1 MTVARRVLVLGG
13 LGFIGS
19 SVSRQLAAQGRQVTA
34 LSRSLALHP
43 ATTESLTAAGVRVV
57 EGNVGDSGVMAT
69 VMANHDLI
77 VSLTGESGAVR
88 SMEAPIDDL
97 DGNCRAFL
105 VLLDAIRRHNP
116 GAKLVFVGSR
126 LQYGRPSVLPVN
138 EDHPRDALCV
148 HAVHKNTIEE
158 YLRVYAQLFGLRYS
172 VARVTNP
179 YGPGQP
185 ASRVAYGVVNRMIH
199 LALANQVLPIYGDG
213 SQQRDY
219 VFVDDTAAALIQLGD
234 SDAADGRAFNVG
246 SGTGTAL
253 VDMASEII
261 AAAGGGRIEHV
272 PWPRLAE
279 QIETGDFV
287 ADVSRIRR
295 EIGWAPKTS
304 LADGIARTVSFH
316 RAHLVL

>member
-1 MTVARRVLVLGG
+1 MRSGAWKRRST
-13 LGFIGS
+13 IS
-19 SVSRQLAAQGRQVTA
+19 
-34 LSRSLALHP
+34 
-43 ATTESLTAAGVRVV
+43 TETAA
-57 EGNVGDSGVMAT
+57 
-69 VMANHDLI
+69 
-77 VSLTGESGAVR
+77 
-88 SMEAPIDDL
+88 P
-97 DGNCRAFL
+97 FL

-116 GAKLVFVGSR
+116 DAKLVFVGSR
-126 LQYGRPSVLPVN
+126 LQYGRPSALPVN

-253 VDMASEII
+253 VDMASDDHRRGRRRPDRTRGV
-261 AAAGGGRIEHV
+261 AA
-272 PWPRLAE
+272 
-279 QIETGDFV
+279 
-287 ADVSRIRR
+287 
-295 EIGWAPKTS
+295 IG
-304 LADGIARTVSFH
+304 
-316 RAHLVL
+316 